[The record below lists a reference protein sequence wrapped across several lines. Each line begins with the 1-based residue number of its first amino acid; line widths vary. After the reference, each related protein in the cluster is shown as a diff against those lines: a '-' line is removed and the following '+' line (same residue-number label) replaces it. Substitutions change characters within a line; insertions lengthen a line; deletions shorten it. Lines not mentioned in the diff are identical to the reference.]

1 MSISTYQNQVSKYQ
15 KEIAD
20 LRKKLSTEIDKRSKI
35 IKKINYLTKSINS
48 TKSLSTANFKINELS
63 RRKKEYSTIEKK
75 ISDIETKIAQKNK
88 DLNRS
93 SNNLEREKKRGFDK
107 EQRENKERLN
117 TVKAINAELQ
127 KKTLLE
133 KKLDINSTDIE
144 EEIFVVKAD
153 IKNFSQFMQNE
164 FLSIYIPENFDVIVK
179 KHCLDCFYYK
189 VSNGDSL
196 FVLESDFKKLLKAI
210 KRIIEDLGE
219 LQGNPRIRFAI
230 DYGQITYSVNDGYVT
245 KIKNGSPL
253 RLSARLEPLVT
264 PNEIWVTENVFKQLE
279 DEHFSFI
286 DLAENG
292 CDLESINGEFNIK
305 KDGSPEDDIFTR
317 VTKIADLDEDVGF
330 PLNRAEAIGNG
341 TSYYR
346 AAEFYKRFS
355 DPEVASNARQALLD
369 EVNSLVSG
377 YADYGTE
384 FTSAGTDYYT
394 ISGIVGVDTND
405 NFTNVETPFS
415 NMPIRAVEYD
425 VNGTFVTA
433 DYYNIYNSNFYYRAF
448 FIKIWK

>member
-48 TKSLSTANFKINELS
+48 TKSLSTANYKINELS

-305 KDGSPEDDIFTR
+305 KDGSPEDDIFMKLY
-317 VTKIADLDEDVGF
+317 KI
-330 PLNRAEAIGNG
+330 
-341 TSYYR
+341 
-346 AAEFYKRFS
+346 
-355 DPEVASNARQALLD
+355 
-369 EVNSLVSG
+369 
-377 YADYGTE
+377 
-384 FTSAGTDYYT
+384 
-394 ISGIVGVDTND
+394 
-405 NFTNVETPFS
+405 
-415 NMPIRAVEYD
+415 
-425 VNGTFVTA
+425 
-433 DYYNIYNSNFYYRAF
+433 
-448 FIKIWK
+448 